1 MLSLRRDGGLIGR
14 KYWHS
19 AFCGAT
25 EWESKENKDDLE
37 FEPEHV
43 LNKEPIKM
51 DMLVIRKHPNVTIQN
66 EIGRIFRGHN
76 VLEFKGSGDALNV
89 DVYHK
94 VIGYACLYKSMG
106 THVNER
112 DANDI
117 TVTMIREAY
126 PRELIKS
133 LETTGINVTEQ
144 YPGIYYLS
152 GNVMFPTQIIVTR
165 RLSSDHAS
173 LRILSKK
180 AQEAD
185 VRSFLQEARIAVEP
199 GDLRNIDAVL
209 QVSVS
214 VNEALYNTV
223 REDKIMCQALENLMQ
238 DVIEERVEERV
249 EEKVT
254 EEKTSNIR
262 QLMKNMK
269 WNAEQAM
276 QALGISDSDKPRY
289 MALL

>member
-1 MLSLRRDGGLIGR
+1 MGR
-14 KYWHS
+14 TYWHS
-19 AFCGAT
+19 AICGAT
-25 EWESKENKDDLE
+25 EWELKQNKDDLE
-37 FEPEHV
+37 FESEHI

-51 DMLVIRKHPNVTIQN
+51 DMLVIKKHPNATIRN

-106 THVNER
+106 SHVNER
-112 DANDI
+112 DAKDI

-133 LETTGINVTEQ
+133 LKMTGITVTEQ

-152 GNVMFPTQIIVTR
+152 GNIMFPTQIIVTG

-185 VRSFLQEARIAVEP
+185 VRKFLQEARTAVEP

-214 VNEALYNTV
+214 ENETLYNMV

-238 DVIEERVEERV
+238 DVIEERVEERIEKRV
-249 EEKVT
+249 EE
-254 EEKTSNIR
+254 R
-262 QLMKNMK
+262 QEQQTVKNLKAMMKNLK
-269 WNAEQAM
+269 LTAEQAL
-276 QALGISDSDKPRY
+276 QALDISDSDKPRY
-289 MALL
+289 MAML

>member
-1 MLSLRRDGGLIGR
+1 MGR
-14 KYWHS
+14 TYWHS
-19 AFCGAT
+19 AICGAT
-25 EWESKENKDDLE
+25 EWELKQNKDDLE
-37 FEPEHV
+37 FEPEHI

-51 DMLVIRKHPNVTIQN
+51 DMLVIKKHPNVTIQN

-106 THVNER
+106 AHVNER

-133 LETTGINVTEQ
+133 LKLTGITVTEQ

-152 GNVMFPTQIIVTR
+152 GNVMFPTQIIVTS
-165 RLSSDHAS
+165 RLSGAHAS

-180 AQEAD
+180 AQETD
-185 VRSFLQEARIAVEP
+185 VRNFLQEARIAVEP

-214 VNEALYNTV
+214 ANEALYRVV
-223 REDKIMCQALENLMQ
+223 REDQIMCKALEDLMQ
-238 DVIEERVEERV
+238 DKIEEKQEQQTV
-249 EEKVT
+249 K
-254 EEKTSNIR
+254 NIKAM
-262 QLMKNMK
+262 MKNLK
-269 WNAEQAM
+269 LTAEQAL
-276 QALGISDSDKPRY
+276 QALDISDSDKPRY
-289 MALL
+289 MAML